1 MIDGKKI
8 VVVMPAYNAAKTLGV
23 TYAEVSFEIVDEIV
37 LVDDGS
43 TDQTVELARTIG
55 VHHVI
60 QHKENRGYGANQKT
74 CYDKALELGA
84 DIIVML
90 HPDYQYTPKLIPA
103 MCFVIAQDLYPVVL
117 ASRMLG
123 KGARR
128 GGMPLYK
135 LASNR
140 LLTGFQNFL
149 LGQNLSEYHTGYR
162 AFSKNVLET
171 TNYHQ
176 NSDDFVFDNEIL
188 TQFVHQGYEIG
199 EITCPTSY
207 FPEASSISLRRSIIY
222 GLGVLRTAI
231 AFRLHR
237 AGIISS
243 RLFESVSYPTVR

>member
-1 MIDGKKI
+1 VIAGKKI
-8 VVVMPAYNAAKTLGV
+8 VVVMPAYNAAKTLGL
-23 TYAEVSFEIVDEIV
+23 TYAELSFEIVDEII

-43 TDQTVELARTIG
+43 TDQTVEVAHSIG
-55 VHHVI
+55 VHHII
-60 QHKENRGYGANQKT
+60 QHNENRGYGANQKT
-74 CYDKALELGA
+74 CYDKALELEA

-128 GGMPLYK
+128 GGMPRYK
-135 LASNR
+135 LACNR
-140 LLTGFQNFL
+140 ILTRLQNIL

-162 AFSKNVLET
+162 AFSRRALEDT
-171 TNYHQ
+171 DYHR

-188 TQFVHQGYEIG
+188 TQFIHQGYEIG

-222 GLGVLRTAI
+222 GIGVVLTAVK
-231 AFRLHR
+231 FRLHR
-237 AGIISS
+237 MGVISS
-243 RLFESVSYPTVR
+243 RLFVNGR